1 MKYDMMARI
10 FWTVFSGGFKR
21 ELKNTLGISSAA
33 AIIMKNARKKY
44 KEMLESIQPLG
55 RKTRFSSILYL
66 ASILG
71 SVYISLENKPNIE
84 KMTIYA
90 REALMNNKILLKSIV
105 SERNFTVEGQESL
118 RNEAEISMTDDNPYL
133 WKFTFEP
140 GRNLME
146 FTTTF
151 LTCGVLYLY
160 QKWNI
165 SELTPAMC
173 RLDYDMAEANNSI
186 FTREQTLASGGKC
199 CDCHHLHTPKK

>member
-21 ELKNTLGISSAA
+21 ELKNTLGISGAA
-33 AIIMKNARKKY
+33 AIMKNARKKY

-55 RKTRFSSILYL
+55 RKTRFSSNLYL

-84 KMTIYA
+84 KMTVYA

-105 SERNFTVEGQESL
+105 SERNFTVEGQEGL
-118 RNEAEISMTDDNPYL
+118 RNEAEISMTDSNPYL

-140 GRNLME
+140 SGNLME

-165 SELTPAMC
+165 GELTPAMC

-186 FTREQTLASGGKC
+186 FTREQTLASGGKY
-199 CDCHHLHTPKK
+199 CDCHYLHTPKK

>member
-1 MKYDMMARI
+1 MKYNMMARL
-10 FWTVFSGGFKR
+10 FWAVFSGGFKR
-21 ELKNTLGISSAA
+21 ELKNTLDIPNAA
-33 AIIMKNARKKY
+33 VVMKNARKKY

-84 KMTIYA
+84 KMTTYV
-90 REALMNNKILLKSIV
+90 RESLMNNKILLKSII
-105 SERNFTVEGQESL
+105 SEQNFTVEGQESL
-118 RNEAEISMTDDNPYL
+118 RREAEISMTDDNPYL

-151 LTCGVLYLY
+151 FTCGVLYLY

-165 SELTPAMC
+165 GELTPAMC

-186 FTREQTLASGGKC
+186 FTREQTLAGGGEY
-199 CDCHHLHTPKK
+199 CDCHYLHTPKK

>member
-1 MKYDMMARI
+1 MKYNMMAWV
-10 FWTVFSGGFKR
+10 FWAVFSGGFKR
-21 ELKNTLGISSAA
+21 ELKNTLDIPNAA
-33 AIIMKNARKKY
+33 VVMKNARKKY

-55 RKTRFSSILYL
+55 RKTRFSSNLYL

-84 KMTIYA
+84 KMTTYV
-90 REALMNNKILLKSIV
+90 RESLMNNKILLKSII
-105 SERNFTVEGQESL
+105 SEQNFTVEGQESL
-118 RNEAEISMTDDNPYL
+118 RREAEISMTDDNPYL

-151 LTCGVLYLY
+151 FTCGVLYLY

-165 SELTPAMC
+165 GELTPAMC

-186 FTREQTLASGGKC
+186 FTREQTLAGGGEY
-199 CDCHHLHTPKK
+199 CDCHYLHTPKK